1 MPVKKKVRSP
11 PRVAVDQ
18 SSHILWRSVCILL
31 GGTKYPWPRLCLKK
45 TKKKNREEL
54 ITSRHLSPE
63 WERGWGRRVFSLK
76 LTANEAESLEGF

>member
-45 TKKKNREEL
+45 TKKKK
-54 ITSRHLSPE
+54 P
-63 WERGWGRRVFSLK
+63 RRINNQSSFIAGVGEGLGSEVF
-76 LTANEAESLEGF
+76 FC